1 MRSVFE
7 KRILVRNKEYGGKD
21 LERLAEKWEKAIRAG
36 AKLYLPKIDR
46 AACQRLAC
54 VVVTTPGFGSPH
66 GRSSS
71 LRRTCPS
78 SDSMLTIKYEER
90 TPYSDKRPDVQAS
103 FGTRVAA
110 RGEIKSMLSACGCH
124 HASSEQLGH
133 CLRALCR
140 WTKPFCANPPL
151 RKDQECASE
160 IAKQVSKYALATF
173 LRFESCTHCGAD
185 LRR

>member
-1 MRSVFE
+1 MTPARPELDEDDPPTDAEIARWSSMRSVFE

-110 RGEIKSMLSACGCH
+110 RGEIKSMWVAH
-124 HASSEQLGH
+124 M
-133 CLRALCR
+133 
-140 WTKPFCANPPL
+140 K
-151 RKDQECASE
+151 KDQSR
-160 IAKQVSKYALATF
+160 VV
-173 LRFESCTHCGAD
+173 RAD
-185 LRR
+185 N